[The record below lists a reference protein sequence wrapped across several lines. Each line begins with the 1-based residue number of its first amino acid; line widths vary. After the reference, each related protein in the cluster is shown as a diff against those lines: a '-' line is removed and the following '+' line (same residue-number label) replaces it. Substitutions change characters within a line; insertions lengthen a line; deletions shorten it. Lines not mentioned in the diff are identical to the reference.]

1 MSIKTAIKKALASVQ
16 VSVLPHENPAP
27 AAETTVAQV
36 VPSPPPTEEDNSR
49 ANAGEAM
56 RIIQQLSVKDEYKL
70 DGETRRR
77 IIESINRGGP
87 PRDAFQENRFTG
99 RLSALNGTKLDAPPT
114 APLQQPV
121 RVTDT
126 ASDEIRFGPDLPSGT
141 KTTPQE
147 VTGSKRRM
155 ARAEYLEHKRR
166 FEEGKER

>member
-56 RIIQQLSVKDEYKL
+56 RIVRQLAVKDEYKL

-77 IIESINRGGP
+77 IIESLNRFGP
-87 PRDAFQENRFTG
+87 PHDGFQENRYTG
-99 RLSALNGTKLDAPPT
+99 KLTALDGTKMEQAPT
-114 APLQQPV
+114 VGLQQPMRV
-121 RVTDT
+121 RDA
-126 ASDEIRFGPDLPSGT
+126 ASDAVGFQPDLPSPARAI
-141 KTTPQE
+141 PQE

-155 ARAEYLEHKRR
+155 TRAEYLEHKRR